1 MFLPT
6 TDINER
12 KYKPRLHTPVS
23 MPPHLPVS
31 KVVKY
36 TKEKSGR
43 KLQGEFQ
50 EYRSQSAS
58 LWLLAVSSGGAK
70 RDLTFV
76 VFYEKTFYCILPL
89 QEEAFFFSF
98 KKFDTSCHT

>member
-1 MFLPT
+1 MYRK
-6 TDINER
+6 DISEVYYVNYIDIINER
-12 KYKPRLHTPVS
+12 VSSDHAHTPVS

-50 EYRSQSAS
+50 EYLSQSVS
-58 LWLLAVSSGGAK
+58 LWLLAVSSGG
-70 RDLTFV
+70 
-76 VFYEKTFYCILPL
+76 
-89 QEEAFFFSF
+89 
-98 KKFDTSCHT
+98 